1 MKKLYFNSRHV
12 FVVSMMLSSSVG
24 CKLVDKSFNHLM
36 YADDMT
42 VMAPSV
48 KGLQNLI
55 NICTNYAEEHET
67 VFNSSKTVCLC
78 ISAKSYKP
86 KHLPTVYL
94 NKAHLKYVSSFKYL
108 GFVISEDFNDSTD
121 VKKQNR
127 SLYTK
132 ANMLLAKFS
141 HCTPLFQSY
150 CENMYCSHLWWNYD
164 REIYK
169 RIEVAYNNCFRKLMR
184 YKICISA
191 SRMFLD
197 NRVHHFSVLRRK
209 S

>member
-1 MKKLYFNSRHV
+1 
-12 FVVSMMLSSSVG
+12 
-24 CKLVDKSFNHLM
+24 M

-55 NICTNYAEEHET
+55 NICTNYAEEHEI

-94 NKAHLKYVSSFKYL
+94 NKAHLKNVSSFKYL

-150 CENMYCSHLWWNYD
+150 CENMYCSHLWWNYG
-164 REIYK
+164 REICK

-197 NRVHHFSVLRRK
+197 NRVHHFSVL
-209 S
+209 